1 MDTILQQIENN
12 FKETVVAIAEAF
24 SHHMQ
29 ASDEQLD
36 VQIASTNQFQ
46 SFFEESFMT
55 V

>member
-1 MDTILQQIENN
+1 MLQQIEDN
-12 FKETVVAIAEAF
+12 FQETVVAIAEAF

-29 ASDEQLD
+29 ASDEQAD
-36 VQIASTNQFQ
+36 VQMVSTNQFQ